1 MLSPVALPILKL
13 QIWKTT
19 KKTDDH
25 QSAIAAPQLEKD
37 MKKAKHNAQTDSE
50 KGVIVALE
58 AVYFLA
64 SESIALIKF
73 KLLI

>member
-1 MLSPVALPILKL
+1 MALPILKL

-37 MKKAKHNAQTDSE
+37 MKEAKHNAKTDSE
-50 KGVIVALE
+50 NGIIVALE
-58 AVYFLA
+58 AVYYLA
-64 SESIALIKF
+64 SEGIALIKF
-73 KLLI
+73 KPLI